1 MEPMDRS
8 SYTVEAMIRGYH
20 VYRDAYQ
27 EIWAKNDYSIRVRIS
42 ESNAKSLNLTPKP
55 IQAYSCPVAV
65 TCGTQKSAG
74 MMLECVC
81 SIKKARALVFEH
93 LLSSSGYIDKHSG
106 LSPVRAYCQD
116 VQPFGRIS
124 SAVSIGS

>member
-8 SYTVEAMIRGYH
+8 SFTVEAMIRGYH

-55 IQAYSCPVAV
+55 IQAYSCPV

-81 SIKKARALVFEH
+81 SIKKQELWFLNIYLAH
-93 LLSSSGYIDKHSG
+93 LATQINIL
-106 LSPVRAYCQD
+106 AYHQ
-116 VQPFGRIS
+116 
-124 SAVSIGS
+124 